1 MPFRTTMRDAARA
14 SAVLCLLV
22 FTAYVSAA
30 PAGPPA
36 QGGQSLLS
44 TSGNVWFNAPVPE
57 RTNLVSPSGFE
68 GCLAPAGVAR
78 VSPLNIR
85 EYSRQTAPVVQ
96 HSRSTHSSL
105 SRAPPLA

>member
-1 MPFRTTMRDAARA
+1 MRDAARA

-30 PAGPPA
+30 PIGPSA
-36 QGGQSLLS
+36 QLGQSLLA

-57 RTNLVSPSGFE
+57 KTNLVSPSGSE
-68 GCLAPAGVAR
+68 SLAPVTAVDP
-78 VSPLNIR
+78 SPLNIKG
-85 EYSRQTAPVVQ
+85 YSHYTAPAAR
-96 HSRSTHSSL
+96 HSPSTNPSI